1 VVVLT
6 VFDES
11 IRSFE
16 VLRPAIYGVMLI
28 LSILFLPLGLES
40 VPGKIKAWFG
50 VGTPPQEPPLSDQ

>member
-6 VFDES
+6 IFDES

-16 VLRPAIYGVMLI
+16 IIRPAIYGAMLI

-40 VPGKIKAWFG
+40 VAGKLKAWLG
-50 VGTPPQEPPLSDQ
+50 SASSANKPPLSDR